1 MYPIRNSQML
11 TLAEHREISEAIQTM
26 DDQFTDDIID
36 SAEFFEIEEDPV
48 TLLTTVT
55 LFDANG
61 AALTSATVEDY
72 DTAEAY
78 LEEYFDLEEFD
89 ADEAEDD
96 AAASASRYG
105 HSQ

>member
-1 MYPIRNSQML
+1 ML
-11 TLAEHREISEAIQTM
+11 TLEEHREISEAVQSM

-36 SAEFFEIEEDPV
+36 TAEYYEIEEDPV

-61 AALTSATVEDY
+61 AALTSANVEDY

-78 LEEYFDLEEFD
+78 LEELFDLEPL
-89 ADEAEDD
+89 EDDDVDND
-96 AAASASRYG
+96 AAAGASRYG
-105 HSQ
+105 HAK

>member
-1 MYPIRNSQML
+1 MYPIRNAQML
-11 TLAEHREISEAIQTM
+11 TITEHKEISEAVQTM

-36 SAEFFEIEEDPV
+36 SAEFYEIEEDPV

-78 LEEYFDLEEFD
+78 LEELFDLEPLD
-89 ADEAEDD
+89 DEDVDDD
-96 AAASASRYG
+96 AAAGASRYG
-105 HSQ
+105 HA